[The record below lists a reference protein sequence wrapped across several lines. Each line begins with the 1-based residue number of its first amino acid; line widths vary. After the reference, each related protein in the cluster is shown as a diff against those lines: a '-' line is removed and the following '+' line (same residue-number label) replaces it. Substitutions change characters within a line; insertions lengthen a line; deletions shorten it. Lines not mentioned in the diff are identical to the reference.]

1 MDRIKLFKRLALL
14 IFLIFI
20 TNFFAN
26 KFYWYA
32 SIRYFDMVMH
42 FLGGL
47 WVGLAL
53 LWLLFKENF
62 SFVLIFKILL
72 GVLVVGVLWEIFEIL
87 VNSTIAQNPFD
98 VLDTA
103 SDLFFDF
110 GGGLCAILYLWKK
123 LQK

>member
-1 MDRIKLFKRLALL
+1 M
-14 IFLIFI
+14 
-20 TNFFAN
+20 
-26 KFYWYA
+26 
-32 SIRYFDMVMH
+32 
-42 FLGGL
+42 
-47 WVGLAL
+47 GLAL